1 MTRKER
7 FLRVAAAL
15 EQLYPDARCSLFS
28 GNAFEL
34 LVAVRL
40 SAQCTDARVNQVTPA
55 LFAKYPTLEDYCN
68 ADVADIERLIYSC
81 GFYRTK
87 AENIIEMARK
97 VRDDYDGRVPDTIED
112 LLTLPGVG
120 RKTANLIVGDV
131 YGKESVVVDTHMI
144 RIANRLGL
152 VATKD
157 PKQIEFALKKIIP
170 PDMGSD
176 FCHRIVLFGRD
187 ICPARSPKCERCP
200 LADGTCRRV
209 GVAAKKRTIEDEK
222 MQANSGNIIL
232 IGMPGSGKS
241 TCGVVAAK
249 LLLKNFFDTDLLI
262 QNREGQRLQQIIDE
276 KGLDYFARAEEE
288 AVLSLDIAGTVIATG
303 GSVVYSPAAMD
314 HLRRMGKVIYL
325 HLEYETMCR
334 RIQNLDSRGVVLQA
348 GYTLQDMYKER
359 LPLYRRYADAVIKC
373 DNNTVEQT
381 AQQIARCAR

>member
-1 MTRKER
+1 
-7 FLRVAAAL
+7 
-15 EQLYPDARCSLFS
+15 
-28 GNAFEL
+28 
-34 LVAVRL
+34 
-40 SAQCTDARVNQVTPA
+40 
-55 LFAKYPTLEDYCN
+55 
-68 ADVADIERLIYSC
+68 
-81 GFYRTK
+81 
-87 AENIIEMARK
+87 
-97 VRDDYDGRVPDTIED
+97 
-112 LLTLPGVG
+112 
-120 RKTANLIVGDV
+120 
-131 YGKESVVVDTHMI
+131 
-144 RIANRLGL
+144 
-152 VATKD
+152 
-157 PKQIEFALKKIIP
+157 
-170 PDMGSD
+170 
-176 FCHRIVLFGRD
+176 
-187 ICPARSPKCERCP
+187 
-200 LADGTCRRV
+200 
-209 GVAAKKRTIEDEK
+209 

-262 QNREGQRLQQIIDE
+262 QNREGRRLQQIIDE

-303 GSVVYSPAAMD
+303 GSVVYSPATME

-348 GYTLQDMYKER
+348 GCTLQDMYKER